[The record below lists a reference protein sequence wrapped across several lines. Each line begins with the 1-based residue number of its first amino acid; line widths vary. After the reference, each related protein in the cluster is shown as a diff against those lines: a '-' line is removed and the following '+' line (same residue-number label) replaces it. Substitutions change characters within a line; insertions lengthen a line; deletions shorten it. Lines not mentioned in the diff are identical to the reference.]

1 MLPNRRRAGTVEE
14 AIRHIIMRSITSRTF
29 IVPVAGAAFLLALAT
44 SLPVQIV
51 PASAAVPPSVEQTTA
66 STSVAAAGASPDAVE
81 RADLQVFIE
90 PQPEQPPAD
99 AAPAASGTAPAAS
112 APAASGSSSLAP
124 ISGGASVGAIFADLN
139 AQRVAAG
146 LPPFASHGG
155 LSGVAQGWSTSQAS
169 SSSMSH
175 NPAFAAQVGAVGCG
189 GATENVA
196 SAMGSASPVGP
207 WMASPPH
214 RANILSSATHLGVG
228 AATSTNGLTY
238 YTLNFAN
245 C

>member
-1 MLPNRRRAGTVEE
+1 MAK
-14 AIRHIIMRSITSRTF
+14 RHIIMRSITSRTF
-29 IVPVAGAAFLLALAT
+29 IVPIAGAAFLLAVAT

-51 PASAAVPPSVEQTTA
+51 PASAAVPDGLEQTSVSA
-66 STSVAAAGASPDAVE
+66 SVAVEGATPDAVE

-90 PQPEQPPAD
+90 PQPVAPPVQRAPAAAA
-99 AAPAASGTAPAAS
+99 AAPAAPAS
-112 APAASGSSSLAP
+112 SGSGSLAP
-124 ISGGASVGAIFADLN
+124 ISGGASVDAIFADLN

-146 LPPFASHGG
+146 LAPFAGQGG
-155 LSGVAQGWSTSQAS
+155 LSGVAQGWSTTQAS
-169 SSSMSH
+169 SGSMSH
-175 NPAFAAQVGAVGCG
+175 NPSFAAQAGAVGCSS
-189 GATENVA
+189 ATENVA
-196 SAMGSASPVGP
+196 SAMGSVSPVAA

-214 RANILSSATHLGVG
+214 RANILSSSTHLGVG